1 MKRSTIIQLGI
12 IVLLAVAVFFVLR
25 RPGETSGTGLSGNV
39 LVRFDSTSV
48 DRLEIRS
55 AKDSIARQK
64 EGNSWRMVYP
74 IRYRANESAV
84 KAALEKSGHIQLE
97 NVVSDNPQKQGLFQ
111 VDSTGTL
118 VRVFENGSEKTSF
131 LIGKPSSS
139 YAETYVRRAGSDDV
153 YLAQGV
159 LTYTFNRPVRDWR
172 DKIIFKAEQE
182 NMHAIRFHY
191 GDTTFALA
199 NVDSAWRVD
208 NDSASPAS
216 VRSFLTAL
224 GNFQADDFIDTA
236 LPAMPRL
243 TAMIDVDGV
252 QIQFFPEKDAGK
264 YVVRTSDSPQLFE
277 VQNWRASQLLKKKKD
292 FLATPA

>member
-55 AKDSIARQK
+55 AKDSIALQK
-64 EGNSWRMVYP
+64 EGNSWMMVYP